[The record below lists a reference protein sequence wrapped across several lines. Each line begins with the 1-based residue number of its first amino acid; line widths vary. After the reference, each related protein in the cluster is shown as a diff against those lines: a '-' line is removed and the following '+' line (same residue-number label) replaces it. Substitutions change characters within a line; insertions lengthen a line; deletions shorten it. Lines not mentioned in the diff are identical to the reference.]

1 MNKTHSNI
9 QESSDTLRRF
19 TKPSHQIQETFNPAV
34 IPKNK
39 QNLQPTRLAKV
50 AVILQPESLFLFCW
64 CFEVETYTRLL
75 FQLLLCI
82 LKKTF

>member
-1 MNKTHSNI
+1 MNKTHPNI

-50 AVILQPESLFLFCW
+50 AVILQPESLFLFCL
-64 CFEVETYTRLL
+64 Y
-75 FQLLLCI
+75 
-82 LKKTF
+82 LKFKLIPANYFNFYFVF